1 MKTFASL
8 ITLGAALLALSA
20 PAKAAAD
27 LELWRLDCG
36 TVEVKDMSLFS
47 DTFAYAGGH
56 GTLTDSCYVIRHGS
70 DYLLWDTGLPAAL
83 VGQKPDLSQP
93 LAVALDADIPSQLA
107 KIGIKPEQIATIG
120 ISHNHFDHLGQAATF
135 PKAKLMIGA
144 ADWETLKKKP
154 LPFGVDA
161 SLVKHWLDGKG
172 KVDPVSGDRDV
183 FGDGSVMMLAM
194 PGHTEGETALLVKLP
209 QKGPVLLSGDVV
221 HFEKQ
226 IDNRGVPGFN
236 ADRAETL
243 ASMERLTKIAES
255 LKATLVIQHDPSHV
269 SRLPAFPA
277 SAK

>member
-1 MKTFASL
+1 MKTLASL
-8 ITLGAALLALSA
+8 ITLAAALLALST
-20 PAKAAAD
+20 PAKAAPD

-36 TVEVKDMSLFS
+36 TVQVKDMSLFS
-47 DTFAYAGGH
+47 DTFAYAGEH

-107 KIGIKPEQIATIG
+107 KIGIRPEQIATIG

-135 PKAKLMIGA
+135 PKARLMIGA

-154 LPFGVDA
+154 LPFAVDP
-161 SLVKHWLDGKG
+161 SLVKPWLDGKG
-172 KVDPVSGDRDV
+172 QVDPVSGDRDV
-183 FGDGSVMMLAM
+183 FGDGSVTMLAM

-209 QKGPVLLSGDVV
+209 QTGPVLLSGDVV

-255 LKATLVIQHDPSHV
+255 LKATLVIQHDPSHI

>member
-8 ITLGAALLALSA
+8 ITTAAALLALSA
-20 PAKAAAD
+20 PARAAPD

-36 TVEVKDMSLFS
+36 TVQVKDMSIFF
-47 DTFAYAGGH
+47 DTFAYAGEH
-56 GTLTDSCYVIRHGS
+56 GTLTDSCYVIRHDS

-107 KIGIKPEQIATIG
+107 KIGIKPDQIATIG

-144 ADWETLKKKP
+144 ADWETFQKKP
-154 LPFGVDA
+154 LPFAVDA

-243 ASMERLTKIAES
+243 ASMERLTKIADG

>member
-8 ITLGAALLALSA
+8 ITLGATLLALSTSARAA
-20 PAKAAAD
+20 PD

-47 DTFAYAGGH
+47 DTFAYAGEH

-144 ADWETLKKKP
+144 ADWETFKKKP
-154 LPFGVDA
+154 LPFAVDP
-161 SLVKHWLDGKG
+161 SLVKPWLDGKA

>member
-8 ITLGAALLALSA
+8 ITLAAALLAFTT
-20 PAKAAAD
+20 PAKAAPD

-47 DTFAYAGGH
+47 DTFAYAGEH

-161 SLVKHWLDGKG
+161 SLIKHWLDGKG

-277 SAK
+277 SAR

>member
-47 DTFAYAGGH
+47 DTFAYAGEH

-161 SLVKHWLDGKG
+161 SLIKHWLDGKG

-243 ASMERLTKIAES
+243 ASMERLTKIAER

>member
-20 PAKAAAD
+20 PAKATAD

-47 DTFAYAGGH
+47 DTFAYAGEH

-161 SLVKHWLDGKG
+161 SLIKHWLDGKG

-243 ASMERLTKIAES
+243 ASMERLTKIAER